1 MANLDRKRDFATIV
15 GDDEGRMFEQD
26 GKFFNG
32 DGTPWRPR
40 KEGAQQPAA
49 SKTTPAPAPAKP
61 EQPADDE
68 QLSQQLKG

>member
-1 MANLDRKRDFATIV
+1 MANLDRKRDFASIV

-26 GKFFNG
+26 GKFFSG
-32 DGTPWRPR
+32 DGTPWKPR

-49 SKTTPAPAPAKP
+49 AKAAPAPAKP
-61 EQPADDE
+61 EQPAGDD